1 MKFSSAC
8 LFLLSLIGVFILLW
22 GQEELPRVINYRI
35 GHYETLRSKI
45 LNEERKILVHL
56 PDDYGTSSKKYP
68 VLYVLDAEGTH
79 RYKQSITA
87 IAFYSGVRRLPKM
100 IVVGILNVDR
110 TRDMTPRKIEQF
122 EHSGGGD
129 TFLEFIADELIPY
142 INSKYRSAQFRI
154 LFGGSSAGM
163 FTLCALFNR
172 PESFDAYIASR
183 PALNSTSNYTWDSE
197 SILRMAKSHFAS
209 KSSLKKTVYID
220 YGGQED
226 ALHDPGP
233 IFKLST
239 LFENGAPQDFCWEIR
254 EIDESGYRSA
264 ESLKDGLLSI
274 FNGWHYP
281 ADSLYV
287 QGFNGIENHAK
298 KLMERFVYPITVAD
312 FLAERDMLMF
322 GHRFLENNDIAEALA
337 LFKYAVTVY
346 PNSWNAFNSL
356 AEAFKKN
363 GQYDLA
369 VENYEKSLKL
379 NPDNNN
385 AKEML
390 KQIKRI

>member
-1 MKFSSAC
+1 
-8 LFLLSLIGVFILLW
+8 VFILLW
-22 GQEELPRVINYRI
+22 GQEELSRVINSRI

-79 RYKQSITA
+79 RYKQAITA
-87 IAFYSGVRRLPKM
+87 ITFYSGVRRLPKM
-100 IVVGILNVDR
+100 IVVGILNIDR

-142 INSKYRSAQFRI
+142 INNKYRSAQFRI
-154 LFGGSSAGM
+154 FFGGSSAGM
-163 FTLCALFNR
+163 FTLYALFNR
-172 PESFDAYIASR
+172 PDSFDAYIASR
-183 PALNSTSNYTWDSE
+183 PALNSTANYTWDSE
-197 SILRMAKSHFAS
+197 FILRMTKSLFAS

-226 ALHDPGP
+226 ALHDPEP

-239 LFENGAPQDFCWEIR
+239 LFENRAPQDFCWEIR

-287 QGFNGIENHAK
+287 HGYNGIENHAK
-298 KLMERFVYPITVAD
+298 KLMRRFVYPITVAD

-346 PNSWNAFNSL
+346 PNSWKAYNSL
-356 AEAFKKN
+356 AEAFQKN
-363 GQYDLA
+363 GQFDLA

-385 AKEML
+385 AKEKL
-390 KQIKRI
+390 KQIKKNIMCCFTVEKDS